1 MNRRQAEDFVNMSTF
16 FLRVFCEFD
25 RNYALIIE
33 DDGRVAYAYLLDDD
47 DIIGDVWLYNQ
58 QEPPQTSFWLKEDM
72 PFLNPK
78 EYLAKDLTVKPIL
91 KEIEI
96 RVEWTESKEDGLIEA
111 GIYIRDKFIASV
123 MAGSKPG
130 WSVLVAKD
138 GPLAY
143 VY

>member
-1 MNRRQAEDFVNMSTF
+1 MSTIS
-16 FLRVFCEFD
+16 LKVYCEFD
-25 RNYALIIE
+25 PHYSVLIK
-33 DDGRVAYAYLLDDD
+33 DDGRVAYAYLYEEE

-58 QEPPQTSFWLKEDM
+58 QQAPAISFWRPEDM
-72 PFLNPK
+72 PFLNPT
-78 EYLAKDLTVKPIL
+78 EYLAKDAAIKPIAA
-91 KEIEI
+91 ESEV
-96 RVEWTESKEDGLIEA
+96 RCEWTESKDDGLIEV

-123 MAGSKPG
+123 ASGAKPG

>member
-1 MNRRQAEDFVNMSTF
+1 MSTF
-16 FLRVFCEFD
+16 SLRTSCEFD
-25 RNYALIIE
+25 AHYSILIE
-33 DDGRVAYAYLLDDD
+33 DDSRVAYAYLCEDE

-58 QEPPQTSFWLKEDM
+58 QEPPITSFWLPEDM

-78 EYLAKDLTVKPIL
+78 EYLSKDAAIKPITS
-91 KEIEI
+91 EEEI
-96 RVEWTESKEDGLIEA
+96 RCEWTESKDDGLIEV
-111 GIYIRDKFIASV
+111 GIYIRNKFIASV
-123 MAGSKPG
+123 AAGSKPG

>member
-1 MNRRQAEDFVNMSTF
+1 MSTF
-16 FLRVFCEFD
+16 YSRSYCEFD
-25 RNYALIIE
+25 SNFSLAVQ
-33 DDGRVAYAYLLDDD
+33 DDGRVAYACLYDGE

-58 QEPPQTSFWLKEDM
+58 QDPPQTSFWLPEDM

-78 EYLAKDLTVKPIL
+78 EYLTNDADIKPIAG
-91 KEIEI
+91 EGEV
-96 RVEWTESKEDGLIEA
+96 RYEWTESKDDGTIEV

-123 MAGSKPG
+123 AAGSKPG

-143 VY
+143 LY

>member
-1 MNRRQAEDFVNMSTF
+1 MSTF
-16 FLRVFCEFD
+16 SLQIPCEFD
-25 RNYALIIE
+25 HHYSVLIK
-33 DDGRVAYAYLLDDD
+33 DDGRVAYAYLYECE

-58 QEPPQTSFWLKEDM
+58 QEPPAISFWLDEDA

-78 EYLAKDLTVKPIL
+78 EYLSKDAAIRPI
-91 KEIEI
+91 KDETEV
-96 RVEWTESKEDGLIEA
+96 RCEWTESKDDGLIEV
-111 GIYIRDKFIASV
+111 GIYIRDKFIAAVAS
-123 MAGSKPG
+123 GSKPG

>member
-1 MNRRQAEDFVNMSTF
+1 MSTF
-16 FLRVFCEFD
+16 YFQFFCEFD
-25 RNYALIIE
+25 RHYSLILE
-33 DDGRVAYAYLLDDD
+33 DDGRVAYAYLLEGE

-58 QEPPQTSFWLKEDM
+58 QEPPQTSFWREEDM

-78 EYLAKDLTVKPIL
+78 EYLSKDAAFKPIQ
-91 KEIEI
+91 EESEI
-96 RVEWTESKEDGLIEA
+96 RIEWTESKDDGLIEA